1 MSFGV
6 DPGLVKG
13 FLQILGVMILLSLC
27 VGVVRPTR
35 GWAAFVFA
43 VSLFLGGTGIAI
55 ALFVMAGL
63 FMLKRHGERAKPGA
77 GEGKP
82 DGGKA
87 DPDG

>member
-1 MSFGV
+1 
-6 DPGLVKG
+6 
-13 FLQILGVMILLSLC
+13 MILLSLC
-27 VGVVRPTR
+27 VGVVRPTW
-35 GWAAFVFA
+35 GWAALVFV

-82 DGGKA
+82 DGGTLTGTVHFYTDVVGTLLA
-87 DPDG
+87 GVLP